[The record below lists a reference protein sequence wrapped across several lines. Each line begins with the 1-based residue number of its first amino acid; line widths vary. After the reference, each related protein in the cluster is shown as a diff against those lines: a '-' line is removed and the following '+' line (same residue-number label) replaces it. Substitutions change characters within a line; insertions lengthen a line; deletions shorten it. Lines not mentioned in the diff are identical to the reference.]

1 MQNFLK
7 TLLITFLALLICR
20 SIFAGWMALG
30 AFLLLS
36 HTGSQSSRRRMA
48 FYLFT
53 ILILAFINT
62 TKPLDNSDLGYYY
75 WLYNFAGQ
83 KSMVEY
89 AALIPREPLYHIY
102 TFVAY
107 HLTGGNFRLFLL
119 LTTALM
125 YLPILAGAEKIMKTA
140 GISGRNILA
149 ACITLLTF
157 SEYFSYTSHLMRQ
170 VLAGAA
176 AFYITTQIMTSR
188 RTLWLALL
196 PLCGLIHASAF
207 LFCGYYLIHYM
218 VKYRNTSPVSLV
230 AGLLVMLGAAPLLVS
245 GISGDASTLNYAAS
259 RLAAGSAG
267 TVTLGLGLL
276 PLLVT
281 GSLFPMALWSFHKYP
296 QTEIRQFL
304 SIPLLLLLFMAVNF
318 SNQLFVLRFMEYCYM
333 YLPFVLVLF
342 LQPYPLLRRVMPLLA
357 LTITVRFLLKL
368 PTSDFSYISPA
379 ELADTNALSFAL
391 QFFN

>member
-7 TLLITFLALLICR
+7 TLLMTFLALLICR

-30 AFLLLS
+30 AFLLFS
-36 HTGSQSSRRRMA
+36 NTGSQSYRRRMV

-75 WLYNFAGQ
+75 WLYNFAGK
-83 KSMVEY
+83 KSMLEY
-89 AALIPREPLYHIY
+89 AAQISREPLYHIY

-107 HLTGGNFRLFLL
+107 LLTGGNFRLFLL

-140 GISGRNILA
+140 DLSGRNILA
-149 ACITLLTF
+149 ACLTLLTF

-176 AFYITTQIMTSR
+176 AFYIMTQIKTSR
-188 RTLWLALL
+188 RTFWLALL

-230 AGLLVMLGAAPLLVS
+230 AGLLVMLVAAPLLVS
-245 GISGDASTLNYAAS
+245 GMFGDISTTLNYAAR
-259 RLAAGSAG
+259 RLTAGSEE
-267 TVTLGLGLL
+267 TVTLGLL

-281 GSLFPMALWSFHKYP
+281 GSLLPMALWSFHKYP

-304 SIPLLLLLFMAVNF
+304 GIPLLLLLFMAVNF

-333 YLPFVLVLF
+333 YLPFVLALF
-342 LQPYPLLRRVMPLLA
+342 LQPYPLRRVMPLLA
-357 LTITVRFLLKL
+357 LTMTVRFLLKL

-379 ELADTNALSFAL
+379 ELANTNALSFAL